1 MLRVLIADD
10 HPIVLKGLT
19 QLLQETGLVNK
30 ISAVN
35 SGEEAIAMIVE
46 NNYDLVILDI
56 SMPAMDGIETTE
68 EIRKLNPSLPVL
80 IISMYP
86 EKDYA
91 IRAFKAGALGYLT
104 KKSAPDE
111 LAAAIKK
118 VMRRERYITP
128 TLADLLAENVTDS
141 SDKPLHERLS
151 NREMQVMGLI
161 VEGKSLKEIGGAM
174 SLSPKTIGT
183 FRTRI
188 LQKLNMS
195 SNAELVK
202 YAMKHNLFEL
212 PSE

>member
-30 ISAVN
+30 ITAVH
-35 SGEEAIAMIVE
+35 SGEEAVALIAG

-56 SMPAMDGIETTE
+56 SMPGMDGIETTE

-104 KKSAPDE
+104 KKSASGE
-111 LAAAIKK
+111 LAVAIKK

-128 TLADLLAENVTDS
+128 TLADLLAESVTDS
-141 SDKPLHERLS
+141 NDKPLHERLS

-161 VEGKSLKEIGGAM
+161 VEGRSLKEIGGAM

-188 LQKLNMS
+188 LQKLNMT